1 MKFVRVLSVLS
12 LIAICPLGVLDAVAQ
27 SVNATITGLVL
38 DAQGAA
44 VADATITITSDER
57 KVVVRTLHSNSDG
70 HYAAPSLPIGKYTLT
85 AEKQGFKKFE
95 HHGVIL
101 NVNDNISVDFS
112 LEVGA
117 STETVSVVADQLQIE
132 TQTAT
137 AAGLI
142 SPIEIKQI
150 PLGTRNYEQLVA
162 LMPGVSNN
170 SADQLYL
177 GVSNPVG
184 TTNTVS
190 FSIGGQ
196 RNSANNWTVDGADN
210 VDRGSNLT
218 LLTYPSVDAISEF
231 KVLRGQYEAEYGRA
245 AAGQVNVVTKS
256 GTSSF
261 HGGAYEFFRNDVL
274 NANNFLNNSRGIDR
288 PPLRY
293 NDFGYTFGGPFFI
306 PKVYNTNKQKT
317 FFFFSQEFRRVI
329 TSGTVTATIPTPAM
343 LQGNFAHTVCTGRDA
358 SGACTA
364 QGTQVTAISPAAQA
378 YITDIFSKLPA
389 PNSGTSTLLLHY
401 QVRTTPA
408 RNC

>member
-1 MKFVRVLSVLS
+1 MKFVRMLSVLC

-57 KVVVRTLHSNSDG
+57 NIVVRTLHSNSDG
-70 HYAAPSLPIGKYTLT
+70 HYTAPSLPVGKYTVT

-210 VDRGSNLT
+210 VDRGSNPT

-364 QGTQVTAISPAAQA
+364 
-378 YITDIFSKLPA
+378 
-389 PNSGTSTLLLHY
+389 
-401 QVRTTPA
+401 
-408 RNC
+408 